1 MPKQFTY
8 ERIVKECEEL
18 GVKFNE
24 SKEEYLKARSETK
37 NRHFQYICFIA
48 KCGHPMKCQYNSI
61 NKNNTEK
68 CYGCRGVIARTDF
81 SYFTYEN
88 VKNVCDKKGVEL
100 IDKVEDI
107 KKEEERGKKRSK
119 ETGINNKQYRI
130 NIIAKCGH
138 SKNIHWSAF
147 NSTTNNYEEI
157 HLKCKK
163 CVNEYIKSI
172 RSGTGNKTMKQEE
185 SSVNYLCSLLTGF
198 ESFVN
203 CEGCQA
209 DIIIR
214 PKSSIDNKWVKVQC
228 KSTQLDTNMFK
239 THKNTYPDN
248 IILFH
253 NVKTNKIWVMPP
265 NILTPLTGVHM
276 SDSTKSKYYK
286 YKIDDHERLNETFM
300 TIYDRS
306 EKFDKE
312 TIMCPISKKVQLE
325 YEYRSLRENSIK
337 YFDFKTLYS
346 ENTDFMVNDKRFQE
360 KTRNRNPTCRD
371 SYPFHLK
378 CNKGRYNQ
386 GDNDFYWFNLAGT
399 NIFYVI
405 PEQKL
410 LDGDVVRRTITLHS
424 EEGEKHVSYKDNWT
438 SEYKFNYDTI
448 NEEGERNRLVSMIES
463 I

>member
-1 MPKQFTY
+1 M
-8 ERIVKECEEL
+8 
-18 GVKFNE
+18 
-24 SKEEYLKARSETK
+24 
-37 NRHFQYICFIA
+37 
-48 KCGHPMKCQYNSI
+48 
-61 NKNNTEK
+61 
-68 CYGCRGVIARTDF
+68 
-81 SYFTYEN
+81 
-88 VKNVCDKKGVEL
+88 
-100 IDKVEDI
+100 IDNAEDI
-107 KKEEERGKKRSK
+107 KKEKERGKKKSE
-119 ETGINNKQYRI
+119 ETGIKNKQYRI

-138 SKNIHWSAF
+138 SKNIQWSAF

-157 HLKCKK
+157 YLKCKK
-163 CVNEYIKSI
+163 CVNEYIRDI
-172 RSGTGNKTMKQEE
+172 RSGSGNKTMKQEE
-185 SSVNYLCSLLTGF
+185 SSVNYLCSLLIGF

-228 KSTQLDTNMFK
+228 KSTQTDTDMFK

-253 NVKTNKIWVMPP
+253 NVNKIWVMPP

-276 SDSTKSKYYK
+276 SDNRGDARFWCLRVDGYEGQSDWVDVSGVLYGLQG
-286 YKIDDHERLNETFM
+286 DDDATA
-300 TIYDRS
+300 S
-306 EKFDKE
+306 AK
-312 TIMCPISKKVQLE
+312 
-325 YEYRSLRENSIK
+325 
-337 YFDFKTLYS
+337 
-346 ENTDFMVNDKRFQE
+346 
-360 KTRNRNPTCRD
+360 NPTCRD
-371 SYPFHLK
+371 SYRFLLK

-410 LDGDVVRRTITLHS
+410 LDGDVVRSQLTLHS

-463 I
+463 V